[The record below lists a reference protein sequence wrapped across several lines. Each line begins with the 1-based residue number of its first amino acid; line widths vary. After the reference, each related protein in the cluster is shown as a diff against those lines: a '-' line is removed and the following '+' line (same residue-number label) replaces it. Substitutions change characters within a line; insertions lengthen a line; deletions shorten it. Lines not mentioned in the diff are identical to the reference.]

1 MRFAEPPRWAIVASM
16 EISLVTEVP
25 KPLFLLACGDV
36 DINLPRIGWLETLR
50 SMSDLSSLSF
60 DELVDSQYRSVTL
73 GRLERVLSTGI
84 DVEPPTA
91 VFSTDSWDKA
101 LEYGGWPKLLL
112 VLNQNLLV
120 HSTMRVPADTPAER
134 LAELQSV
141 RPTLVPSPD
150 GRWLCLS
157 RLTDGRACDPYDIEF
172 GRWIPERPLDA
183 LRAAVVLSHPRHGGQ
198 DAVAV
203 ELEPWA
209 LVAARET
216 RADDD

>member
-1 MRFAEPPRWAIVASM
+1 M

-36 DINLPRIGWLETLR
+36 DSNLPRIGWLETLR

-60 DELVDSQYRSVTL
+60 EDLVDSQYRGVNL

-112 VLNQNLLV
+112 VLNQNLLAL
-120 HSTMRVPADTPAER
+120 STIRVPADTPAER
-134 LAELQSV
+134 LAELRAV
-141 RPTLVPSPD
+141 RPTLVPSLD

-157 RLTDGRACDPYDIEF
+157 RLTDQRACDPYDLDF

-183 LRAAVVLSHPRHGGQ
+183 LRAAVVLSHLRHGGQ

-203 ELEPWA
+203 DLEPWA
-209 LVAARET
+209 RVAARET
-216 RADDD
+216 RSDD

>member
-1 MRFAEPPRWAIVASM
+1 M

-36 DINLPRIGWLETLR
+36 DSNLPRIGWLETLR
-50 SMSDLSSLSF
+50 SMCDLSSLSF
-60 DELVDSQYRSVTL
+60 EELVDSQYRSVTL

-112 VLNQNLLV
+112 VLNQNLLA
-120 HSTMRVPADTPAER
+120 HSTVRVPADTPAER
-134 LAELQSV
+134 LEELRAV
-141 RPTLVPSPD
+141 RPTLVPSLD

-157 RLTDGRACDPYDIEF
+157 RLTDHRACDPYDIDF
-172 GRWIPERPLDA
+172 GRWIPGRPLDA
-183 LRAAVVLSHPRHGGQ
+183 LRAAVVLSHPRHGGRS
-198 DAVAV
+198 AVAL
-203 ELEPWA
+203 ELEPW
-209 LVAARET
+209 LRVAARET
-216 RADDD
+216 RADD